1 MNPSAS
7 SNLSLQPVSLSPITN
22 VTPIWPLS
30 FLGHMSSLLCAI
42 LLAPVRL
49 VVVSLTIV
57 WMWLFASVSI
67 LGHTHGT
74 PLSPLRR
81 LLVRLLVRP
90 GFRIILF
97 SFGFIYISEQGKPA
111 SKKEANVIV
120 ANHISG
126 PWEAMFVIWRA
137 NSLIVAEQSNVKS
150 FFMRPIF
157 ESLEGIGVDR
167 FNPGNTRERIET
179 FANDKNRPQVLLF
192 PEGTCSNGTA
202 ILGFK
207 TGAFSPLLPVQAV
220 AISYPGRLSLD
231 ISWVSMGPGI
241 LVLVSRLL
249 RSWYV
254 PMTVTWLAPSEPP
267 AIKSS
272 DAPLV
277 FMRNVRQTLA
287 TALGVKATQLS
298 IDDVQMG
305 IIAQRAHFKPE
316 LAIVELATVRQHVS
330 INFDEAKALL
340 RVFFSAHPSADGKIN
355 FIQFVKLMS
364 ELRGRGTNNNV
375 DDGYRPDSRGGA
387 GAIPEETHADTPLL
401 AQAAALSLDA
411 ENFEGDG
418 SQHARAAIDMYRLF
432 DAFDVGRDGALD
444 VREFLVGLALLHDRA
459 PEKDVLAAEREHAA
473 HMKLAFEL
481 LCDEGETFVSH
492 ERFSRVLHHVWPD
505 LSNARV
511 TEIFTIATGGK
522 SMITRD
528 AFMLWV
534 TRPDVIEQLPLFRKR
549 FLGEDLINVA
559 SLKNNKTRA

>member
-1 MNPSAS
+1 MWFFAS
-7 SNLSLQPVSLSPITN
+7 LAV
-22 VTPIWPLS
+22 
-30 FLGHMSSLLCAI
+30 LGH
-42 LLAPVRL
+42 VR
-49 VVVSLTIV
+49 
-57 WMWLFASVSI
+57 
-67 LGHTHGT
+67 GT
-74 PLSPLRR
+74 PLSPFRR
-81 LLVRLLVRP
+81 FIVQLLVRP
-90 GFRIILF
+90 GFRVILF
-97 SFGFIYISEQGKPA
+97 AFGFIFINEKGKPA
-111 SKKEANVIV
+111 SKKDANLIV
-120 ANHISG
+120 ANHVSG
-126 PWEAMFVIWRA
+126 PWEAMYIIWRA

-150 FFMRPIF
+150 FLMRPIF
-157 ESLEGIGVDR
+157 DSLDGIGVDR
-167 FNPGNTRERIET
+167 LNPGNTRERIET
-179 FANDKNRPQVLLF
+179 YAKDKNRPQVLLF

-207 TGAFSPLLPVQAV
+207 TGAFSPLLPIQAV
-220 AISYPGRLSLD
+220 AVSYPGRLSLD
-231 ISWVSMGPGI
+231 ISWVSVGPGI
-241 LVLVSRLL
+241 LVLMSRLL
-249 RSWYV
+249 HSWYV
-254 PMTVTWLAPSEPP
+254 PMTVSWLTPSEPP

-277 FMRNVRQTLA
+277 FMRSVRQTLA

-355 FIQFVKLMS
+355 FVQFVKLMS
-364 ELRGRGTNNNV
+364 ELRGNNNNTV
-375 DDGYRPDSRGGA
+375 ESSTNSGGGA
-387 GAIPEETHADTPLL
+387 SAVPEEQRADTPLL

-459 PEKDVLAAEREHAA
+459 PEKDASAAEREHAA

-481 LCDEGETFVSH
+481 LCDEGETYVTH

-505 LSNARV
+505 LSDARV

-528 AFMLWV
+528 AFMSWV

-549 FLGEDLINVA
+549 FLGEDLINLA
-559 SLKNNKTRA
+559 SQKNKK